1 MPDDGFEVIVNETPV
16 EIVTEDGDVQVF
28 VTEDVVS
35 VVSVGIQGPPG
46 PGQTTYTHT
55 QNISS
60 DTWVIQHNLGRHP
73 SVVVIDS
80 AGSVIISDVQYDS
93 EYQVTVR
100 FSAGFSGKAY
110 LN

>member
-16 EIVTEDGDVQVF
+16 EIVTEDGDAQVF

-35 VVSVGIQGPPG
+35 VVSVGEQGPPG
-46 PGQTTYTHT
+46 PGQTTYTHN
-55 QNISS
+55 QGSAS
-60 DTWVIQHNLGRHP
+60 ATWVITHNLGRHP

-80 AGSVIISDVQYDS
+80 AGSVITPDVQYDS
-93 EYQVTVR
+93 AYQVTVR
-100 FSAGFSGKAY
+100 FSAAFSGKAY

>member
-1 MPDDGFEVIVNETPV
+1 MPDDGFEVIVNETPIEV
-16 EIVTEDGDVQVF
+16 VDENNEVQVL

-35 VVSVGIQGPPG
+35 VVTVGTQGPAG
-46 PGQTTYTHT
+46 PAQTTYTHN
-55 QNISS
+55 QASAS
-60 DTWVIQHNLGRHP
+60 ATWVITHNLGRHP

-80 AGSVIISDVQYDS
+80 AGSAIISDVQYDS

-100 FSAGFSGKAY
+100 FSAAFSGKAY